1 MLNMLL
7 GPAMELGKEFLKGK
21 ADEKKAIQQRKI
33 NAIQNDADWES
44 KMADATKNSWKD
56 EFFSIILSLPLIA
69 VAYSVAM
76 DDVTIIARVNEG
88 FEALNKLPEWYQYL
102 LFIAVSASFGLKS
115 ADKIMAMKKG
125 GKK

>member
-1 MLNMLL
+1 
-7 GPAMELGKEFLKGK
+7 MELGKEFLKGK

-33 NAIQNDADWES
+33 NAIQNDADWEE
-44 KMADATKNSWKD
+44 KMASATDKSWKD
-56 EFFSIILSLPLIA
+56 EFWSIILALPIVA

-76 DDVTIIARVNEG
+76 DDVTIIDRVNEG
-88 FEALNKLPEWYQYL
+88 FAALNQLPEWYQYL

>member
-1 MLNMLL
+1 
-7 GPAMELGKEFLKGK
+7 MELGKEFLKGK

-76 DDVTIIARVNEG
+76 DDVTIIDRVNQG
-88 FEALNKLPEWYQYL
+88 FEALNKLPDWYQYL

-115 ADKIMAMKKG
+115 ADKIMSMKKG
-125 GKK
+125 GK

>member
-7 GPAMELGKEFLKGK
+7 GPALELGKEFLKGK
-21 ADEKKAIQQRKI
+21 ADEKKAIQERKI
-33 NAIQNDADWES
+33 NMIQNDADWES

-69 VAYSVAM
+69 VAYSVAI
-76 DDVTIIARVNEG
+76 DDVTIIERVNQG
-88 FEALNKLPEWYQYL
+88 FEALNKLPDWYQYL

-115 ADKIMAMKKG
+115 ADKIMSMKKG
-125 GKK
+125 GK